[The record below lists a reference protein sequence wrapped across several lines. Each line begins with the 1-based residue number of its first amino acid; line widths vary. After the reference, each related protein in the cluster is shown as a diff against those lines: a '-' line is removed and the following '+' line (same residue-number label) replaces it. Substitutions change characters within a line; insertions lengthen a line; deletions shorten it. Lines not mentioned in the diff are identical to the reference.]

1 VSDVPEV
8 PPAPRPPLTTTTS
21 LWPAGMILGLAVI
34 MIGVFLLVDF
44 ATNKG
49 VVTVPTTI
57 PTVVG
62 GLPLDAKP
70 APALQYCLQSEEVPS
85 NLNNAFIVP
94 KNTVPEPGAN
104 TPDLGAGEYDCF
116 EPMATIHATPDQL
129 VTFFDTQLEAR
140 GWSLFSRTASNGK
153 PQSLFQKA
161 GSDGFYWE
169 LGITVTK
176 STAAKVYWKFTIYQN
191 SDTI

>member
-1 VSDVPEV
+1 VSEVPEV

-21 LWPAGMILGLAVI
+21 LWPAAVILGLAVI
-34 MIGVFLLVDF
+34 MIGVFLLIDF

-49 VVTVPTTI
+49 VVSVPTTI

-62 GLPLDAKP
+62 GLAIDAKP
-70 APALQYCLQSEEVPS
+70 APALQYCLQSQEVPS
-85 NLNNAFIVP
+85 NLHDAFIVP
-94 KNTVPEPGAN
+94 EHTVARPGAN

-116 EPMATIHATPDQL
+116 EPMATTRASSNQII
-129 VTFFDTQLEAR
+129 TFFDAQLEAR
-140 GWSLFSRTASNGK
+140 GWSLFSRAASNGD
-153 PQSLFQKA
+153 PQSLFQQA

-176 STAAKVYWKFTIYQN
+176 ATSSTVFWKFTIYQN
-191 SDTI
+191 SGTV

>member
-1 VSDVPEV
+1 
-8 PPAPRPPLTTTTS
+8 
-21 LWPAGMILGLAVI
+21 MILGLAVV

-116 EPMATIHATPDQL
+116 EPMATSHATSNQL
-129 VTFFDTQLEAR
+129 VSFFDTQLGAR
-140 GWSLFSRTASNGK
+140 GWDLFSRTAINGE

-191 SDTI
+191 SGTI